1 MLAGRTAGSGKMNAF
16 FQPVQHKLTVEA
28 FQDLARTGQIGEDD
42 RIELIDGVL
51 VEMAPGDAITPSLLP
66 GVQIAVADVVE

>member
-1 MLAGRTAGSGKMNAF
+1 MNAF

-51 VEMAPGDAITPSLLP
+51 VERAPADAITPSLP
-66 GVQIAVADVVE
+66 TRVRCAVSDVME

>member
-1 MLAGRTAGSGKMNAF
+1 MNAF